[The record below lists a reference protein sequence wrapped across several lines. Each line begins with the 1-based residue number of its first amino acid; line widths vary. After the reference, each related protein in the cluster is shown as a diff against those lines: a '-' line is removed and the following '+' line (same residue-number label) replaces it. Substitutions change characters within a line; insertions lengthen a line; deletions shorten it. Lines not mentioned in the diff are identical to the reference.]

1 MDAMD
6 YEFLLRRVYDCD
18 RHGANGDADADVY
31 RKMEHAINLYGA
43 QKRAIENKEPPV
55 WADSLDN
62 LEYDVRVQVAKISSK
77 VRSALQTQIN
87 KTYDDDLKAK
97 LEEFLSKLHT
107 RDVNK
112 ELIDEIIDESLMLLK
127 ED

>member
-6 YEFLLRRVYDCD
+6 YEFLLRKVYDCD

-31 RKMEHAINLYGA
+31 RKMEHAINIYEA
-43 QKRAIENKEPPV
+43 QKKAIENKEPPV

-62 LEYDVRVQVAKISSK
+62 LEYDMRVQLSRISSK
-77 VRSALQTQIN
+77 VRSALRKQIGN
-87 KTYDDDLKAK
+87 TYNDELKGK
-97 LEEFLSKLHT
+97 LEGLELRLQDRNIS
-107 RDVNK
+107 K